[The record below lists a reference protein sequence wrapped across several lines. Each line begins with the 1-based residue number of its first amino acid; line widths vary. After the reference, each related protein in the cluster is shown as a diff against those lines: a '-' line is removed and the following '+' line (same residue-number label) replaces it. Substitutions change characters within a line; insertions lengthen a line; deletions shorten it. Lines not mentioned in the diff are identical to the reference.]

1 MKGYVIIMLN
11 NKNLT
16 PEEKAEKDAKFEE
29 TCNKVILA
37 GSAGL
42 MVACAGYMT
51 IHCIK
56 ALAGTENNNTNAAFN
71 VAGGIN

>member
-29 TCNKVILA
+29 NCNKVILV
-37 GSAGL
+37 GSAAL
-42 MVACAGYMT
+42 MVGCAAYMG

-56 ALAGTENNNTNAAFN
+56 ALAGTEGNNENRCFN
-71 VAGGIN
+71 PMQL